1 VEDWG
6 ERNLSKRGWVTDD
19 CDDKPYF
26 GIVLQVSNTEVMS
39 AMFDM
44 RHIQGFWCRNLPG
57 SG

>member
-1 VEDWG
+1 M
-6 ERNLSKRGWVTDD
+6 TDD

-44 RHIQGFWCRNLPG
+44 RHIQGFGAG